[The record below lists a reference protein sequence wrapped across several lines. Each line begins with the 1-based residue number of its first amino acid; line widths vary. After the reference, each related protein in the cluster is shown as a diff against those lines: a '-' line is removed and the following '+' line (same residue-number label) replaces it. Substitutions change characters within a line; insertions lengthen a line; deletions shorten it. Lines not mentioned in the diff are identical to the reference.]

1 MRKILISILIILL
14 IVLAYFT
21 IFQGISLGTFKISSV
36 KEIIELNDELKAKI
50 EETNSKI
57 KNVLKSKET
66 ELSNNVDTLLKN
78 KEDYYKLANV
88 STESEIN
95 KANTEEIYNTE
106 FLFLKIG
113 RHARKEGV
121 ILNMPVK
128 TGTTGDP
135 MLKDLSFTVI
145 GKYYGIID
153 FVSALENDSDL
164 NFRIDDFKMVAPGEN
179 LQATFNVRNVR
190 IKIENT
196 TQNVTSTTE
205 NATENATDDTTD
217 DTTND
222 TNSVAQ

>member
-1 MRKILISILIILL
+1 MRKLLISVLIILL

-21 IFQGISLGTFKISSV
+21 IFQGISLGTLRVSSV
-36 KEIIELNDELKAKI
+36 KEIVDLNDELKNKI
-50 EETNSKI
+50 EQTNSKI
-57 KNVLKSKET
+57 KNELQSKKT
-66 ELSNNVDTLLKN
+66 ELSTNVETLLKN
-78 KEDYYKLANV
+78 KEEYYKLANV
-88 STESEIN
+88 STENEIN

-128 TGTTGDP
+128 TGTSGDP
-135 MLKDLSFTVI
+135 NMKDLSFTVE

-164 NFRIDDFKMVAPGEN
+164 NFRIDDFKMISVGEN

-196 TQNVTSTTE
+196 TQSV
-205 NATENATDDTTD
+205 A
-217 DTTND
+217 TTNEEN
-222 TNSVAQ
+222 TAQQ

>member
-21 IFQGISLGTFKISSV
+21 IFQGISLGIFKISSV

-50 EETNSKI
+50 EQTNSKI

-66 ELSNNVDTLLKN
+66 ELSDNVDTLLKN

-164 NFRIDDFKMVAPGEN
+164 NFRIDDFKMVASGEN

-205 NATENATDDTTD
+205 NATENATDDTT
-217 DTTND
+217 ND
-222 TNSVAQ
+222 NNSVAQ

>member
-1 MRKILISILIILL
+1 MRKILISVLIVLL

-21 IFQGISLGTFKISSV
+21 IFQGISLGTFNVSSV

-50 EETNSKI
+50 DETNSKI
-57 KNVLKSKET
+57 KNQLKSKET
-66 ELSNNVDTLLKN
+66 ELSDNVETLLKN

-95 KANTEEIYNTE
+95 EANTEEIYNTE

-121 ILNMPVK
+121 TLNMPVK

-135 MLKDLSFTVI
+135 LVKDLSFTVE

-153 FVSALENDSDL
+153 FVSVLENDSDL
-164 NFRIDDFKMVAPGEN
+164 NFRIDDFKMVPLGEN
-179 LQATFNVRNVR
+179 LQATFNVRN
-190 IKIENT
+190 IKIKVENT
-196 TQNVTSTTE
+196 TQNVTTTSETTTTSESTT
-205 NATENATDDTTD
+205 NN
-217 DTTND
+217 
-222 TNSVAQ
+222 TNSVDQ

>member
-1 MRKILISILIILL
+1 MRKILISILIVLL

-21 IFQGISLGTFKISSV
+21 LFQGVSLGTFNISSI
-36 KEIIELNDELKAKI
+36 KEIIDLNDELKEKI

-57 KNVLKSKET
+57 KNNLKSKET
-66 ELSNNVDTLLKN
+66 ELSDNVDTLLKS

-95 KANTEEIYNTE
+95 EANTEEIYNTE

-128 TGTTGDP
+128 SGTTGDP
-135 MLKDLSFTVI
+135 LMKDLSFTVE

-164 NFRIDDFKMVAPGEN
+164 NFRIDDFKMVPSGEN
-179 LQATFNVRNVR
+179 LQATFNVRNIR

-196 TQNVTSTTE
+196 IQNVTSTAE
-205 NATENATDDTTD
+205 DTTTVSENVD
-217 DTTND
+217 NNA
-222 TNSVAQ
+222 NSITQ

>member
-1 MRKILISILIILL
+1 MRKLLISVLIILL

-21 IFQGISLGTFKISSV
+21 IFQGISLGTLRVSSV
-36 KEIIELNDELKAKI
+36 KEIVDLNDELKNKI
-50 EETNSKI
+50 EQTNSKI
-57 KNVLKSKET
+57 KNELQSKKT
-66 ELSNNVDTLLKN
+66 ELSTNVETLLKN
-78 KEDYYKLANV
+78 KEEYYKLANV
-88 STESEIN
+88 STENEIN

-128 TGTTGDP
+128 TGTSGDP
-135 MLKDLSFTVI
+135 NMKDLSFTVE

-164 NFRIDDFKMVAPGEN
+164 NFRIDDFKMISVGEN

-196 TQNVTSTTE
+196 TQNVT
-205 NATENATDDTTD
+205 
-217 DTTND
+217 TTNEEN
-222 TNSVAQ
+222 TVQQ

>member
-1 MRKILISILIILL
+1 MRKILIFILIILL

-21 IFQGISLGTFKISSV
+21 IFQGISLGTLKVSSV
-36 KEIIELNDELKAKI
+36 KEIIDLNDELKTKI

-57 KNVLKSKET
+57 KNQLKSKET
-66 ELSNNVDTLLKN
+66 ELSSNVDTLLKN
-78 KEDYYKLANV
+78 KEEYYKLANV
-88 STESEIN
+88 STENEIN
-95 KANTEEIYNTE
+95 EANTEEIYNTE

-128 TGTTGDP
+128 TGSSGDP
-135 MLKDLSFTVI
+135 MMKDLSFTVE

-164 NFRIDDFKMVAPGEN
+164 NFRIDDFKMVSLGEN

-190 IKIENT
+190 MKVEST
-196 TQNVTSTTE
+196 TQNVTSTNETTTTTE
-205 NATENATDDTTD
+205 NTIT
-217 DTTND
+217 D
-222 TNSVAQ
+222 TNSVTQ

>member
-1 MRKILISILIILL
+1 MRKILIFILIILL

-21 IFQGISLGTFKISSV
+21 IFQGISLGTLKVSSV
-36 KEIIELNDELKAKI
+36 KEIIDLNDELKTKI

-57 KNVLKSKET
+57 KNQLKSKET
-66 ELSNNVDTLLKN
+66 ELSSNVDTLLKN
-78 KEDYYKLANV
+78 KEEYYKLANV
-88 STESEIN
+88 STENEIN
-95 KANTEEIYNTE
+95 EANTEEIYNTE

-128 TGTTGDP
+128 TGSSGDQ
-135 MLKDLSFTVI
+135 MMKDLSFTVE

-164 NFRIDDFKMVAPGEN
+164 NFRIDDFKMVSLGEN

-190 IKIENT
+190 MKVEST
-196 TQNVTSTTE
+196 TQNVTSTNETTTITE
-205 NATENATDDTTD
+205 NTIT
-217 DTTND
+217 D
-222 TNSVAQ
+222 TNSVTQ

>member
-50 EETNSKI
+50 EQTNSKI

-164 NFRIDDFKMVAPGEN
+164 NFRIDDFKMVASGEN

-205 NATENATDDTTD
+205 NATENATDDTT
-217 DTTND
+217 ND
-222 TNSVAQ
+222 NNSVAQ